1 MPTHPLS
8 IGRDAM
14 EQATMAATLA
24 AVGRNPLNKK
34 EVLHSAK
41 VPAIVAPLH
50 AGRHRLERVRG
61 VVGD

>member
-1 MPTHPLS
+1 
-8 IGRDAM
+8 
-14 EQATMAATLA
+14 MAATLA
-24 AVGRNPLNKK
+24 AVGGNPLNEK

-50 AGRHRLERVRG
+50 AGRDRLERVKG